1 MKVES
6 YYRSAEAKS
15 IVYQVT
21 EVSDSTV
28 TLKRVSGGGFLDR
41 RLVEVNKARFN
52 KVFTACM

>member
-15 IVYQVT
+15 IVDQVT

>member
-6 YYRSAEAKS
+6 YYRSVEAKS

-41 RLVEVNKARFN
+41 RLVEVTKARFN
-52 KVFTACM
+52 KAFTPCM